1 MSYVQNDLAGFRKKF
16 KKLTKK
22 VVNVHKKP
30 FKKVVKL
37 HKKVITRPI
46 KAVVKLHKIPTK
58 AAVKLHKAPFKFLK
72 KVAAPPQAAPF
83 FRPVPDSEIRDDIQ
97 YADSEPQY
105 IQDDSEPQD
114 IQYADS
120 EPSSYDD
127 LEREMT
133 QNEIDTYLTDDAS
146 GEQLNGFFSKIKKIV
161 KKAAVVVADKYTGG
175 MASKYMDRKK
185 AAAIAPEI
193 IDRAGDYAVNAGI
206 PRAVGEAAAKKSL
219 RDYIMP
225 IGLGVGAVVIVG
237 GLIFMLSKKRR

>member
-16 KKLTKK
+16 RKLTKK
-22 VVNVHKKP
+22 VVKVHKKP
-30 FKKVVKL
+30 FKTVVKL
-37 HKKVITRPI
+37 HKSKMITRPI
-46 KAVVKLHKIPTK
+46 KAVVKLHKIPIK

-72 KVAAPPQAAPF
+72 KVAAPRQTTPE
-83 FRPVPDSEIRDDIQ
+83 SEIRDDIQ
-97 YADSEPQY
+97 YPDSV
-105 IQDDSEPQD
+105 PQD

-120 EPSSYDD
+120 EPPSYDD

>member
-16 KKLTKK
+16 KKLAKK
-22 VVNVHKKP
+22 VVKAHKIP

-37 HKKVITRPI
+37 HKKVINRPIKAAVKLHKMPI
-46 KAVVKLHKIPTK
+46 KAVVKW
-58 AAVKLHKAPFKFLK
+58 HKAPFKFLK
-72 KVAAPPQAAPF
+72 KVVVPRQAEPE
-83 FRPVPDSEIRDDIQ
+83 SEIRDDIQ
-97 YADSEPQY
+97 YADSKPHYIRDDIQY
-105 IQDDSEPQD
+105 SDSEPQD
-114 IQYADS
+114 IQYDDS
-120 EPSSYDD
+120 EPPSYDD

-133 QNEIDTYLTDDAS
+133 QNEIDEYLTNDES
-146 GEQLNGFFSKIKKIV
+146 GEHLNGFFSKIKQIV

-185 AAAIAPEI
+185 AATIAPEI